1 MRRRRR
7 RRGSRRW
14 RRCAFRRRH
23 RRQDLQHLPRHW
35 PAGRAEGW
43 RQGRVGQARQGAGR
57 PRWPAGQGDFR
68 YQRHAA
74 ERHLRRLLGRRAE
87 SRDQAYVRS
96 VTTPGQCRE
105 KPPPGGFFVSAVRVF
120 PAGGS
125 SRRQTGSKLPATHSP
140 EGIVLS
146 RTCSIDAAVD
156 HLLQTIEGP
165 IRMGLPLGLGKPNR
179 LVNALY
185 QRLRTLPER
194 QLTLY
199 TALSLGRPAAGGDL
213 QRRFLEPFAE
223 RVFADYP
230 ELDYLH
236 ALRRD
241 ELPANIR
248 VEEFYLQPGSLL
260 DSAPAQQHYISCN
273 YSHVA
278 RDINAKGVNAVAQLV
293 ARHPERPGK
302 LSLACNPDITLDLLP
317 MLEKRRAAGETIVA
331 IGMVHDDLPYLPGD
345 AEVEESVFD
354 LLIDAPAESSRLFST
369 PNMPVNLQDHCIGL
383 HASAL
388 VRDGGTL
395 QIGIGS
401 MGDALTAALLLRQR
415 DNATYRA
422 LIDELGVRARWAE
435 TVERDGGLE
444 PFRRGLYGCS
454 EMFVPGLLALAEA
467 GVLSRRVYPD
477 EARQRAAER
486 GEAPVEG
493 GVWLHGG
500 FFLGPLA
507 FYRRLR
513 EMSLEERAGI
523 GMTGIGFVNNLYR
536 QEELKRLQR
545 RDARFINSAFT
556 VTLLGAGVADQLE
569 DGRVLSGVGGQYNFV
584 AQAHELEG
592 ARSILMLRS
601 WRESGGEVSS
611 NIVWQYAHTTI
622 PRHLRD
628 MVVTEY
634 GIADLRGKNDAEVIA
649 ALLAIAD
656 SRFQQALA
664 EQARAAGKLPK
675 DFVLPERY
683 RNNTPERLQALHQ
696 AHAAAL
702 PEFPLGSD
710 FDEVEQDLL
719 RALGWLKRKLKLSE
733 ILELG
738 KATLDA
744 PEPEAYPAHLRRMD
758 LDDPQGLRE
767 ELYQRLLLAGL
778 RASQEERG

>member
-1 MRRRRR
+1 M
-7 RRGSRRW
+7 
-14 RRCAFRRRH
+14 
-23 RRQDLQHLPRHW
+23 
-35 PAGRAEGW
+35 
-43 RQGRVGQARQGAGR
+43 
-57 PRWPAGQGDFR
+57 
-68 YQRHAA
+68 
-74 ERHLRRLLGRRAE
+74 
-87 SRDQAYVRS
+87 
-96 VTTPGQCRE
+96 
-105 KPPPGGFFVSAVRVF
+105 
-120 PAGGS
+120 
-125 SRRQTGSKLPATHSP
+125 
-140 EGIVLS
+140 S

-317 MLEKRRAAGETIVA
+317 MLEKRRAADETIVA
-331 IGMVHDDLPYLPGD
+331 IGVVHDDLPYLPGD

-435 TVERDGGLE
+435 TIERDGGLE

-513 EMSLEERAGI
+513 EMSLEERRDRHDRHR
-523 GMTGIGFVNNLYR
+523 LR
-536 QEELKRLQR
+536 QQPVPPGRAEASAAAR
-545 RDARFINSAFT
+545 R
-556 VTLLGAGVADQLE
+556 
-569 DGRVLSGVGGQYNFV
+569 
-584 AQAHELEG
+584 
-592 ARSILMLRS
+592 
-601 WRESGGEVSS
+601 
-611 NIVWQYAHTTI
+611 
-622 PRHLRD
+622 
-628 MVVTEY
+628 
-634 GIADLRGKNDAEVIA
+634 
-649 ALLAIAD
+649 
-656 SRFQQALA
+656 
-664 EQARAAGKLPK
+664 
-675 DFVLPERY
+675 
-683 RNNTPERLQALHQ
+683 ALHQ
-696 AHAAAL
+696 QRLHRDPARRRGRRPAGGRPGA
-702 PEFPLGSD
+702 
-710 FDEVEQDLL
+710 QWRR
-719 RALGWLKRKLKLSE
+719 RAVQ
-733 ILELG
+733 
-738 KATLDA
+738 
-744 PEPEAYPAHLRRMD
+744 LRRPGPRAGGRTF
-758 LDDPQGLRE
+758 DPD
-767 ELYQRLLLAGL
+767 A
-778 RASQEERG
+778 A